1 MSKKKCPECGAANSS
16 LATHCSA
23 CNAHL
28 HGANT
33 SAMASNHSPG
43 PAEGLRPTEPQKGN
57 LSECPD
63 CGSQVSRKA
72 ASCPHCGAPR
82 ETAQGIGSTP
92 VRQSQSTQP
101 AVVESKGGPTFG
113 QRVIAAILAV
123 VLFTH
128 GYFLLRYKALTPC
141 EAAARK
147 VVVDIVSDE
156 DEGPVTKAE
165 AMGAAFATKYI
176 GLSAARLA
184 MSTESTA
191 GCYGIALGLKDYRD

>member
-1 MSKKKCPECGAANSS
+1 MSKKQCPKCGASNSP
-16 LATHCSA
+16 LAVHCSA
-23 CNAHL
+23 CGSHL
-28 HGANT
+28 SGKAT
-33 SAMASNHSPG
+33 QVGSA
-43 PAEGLRPTEPQKGN
+43 PTEHPHQEAPAAKISS
-57 LSECPD
+57 LTKCPD
-63 CGSQVSRKA
+63 CGNQVSLKA

-82 ETAQGIGSTP
+82 EASQAVGDAS
-92 VRQSQSTQP
+92 VRQSQS
-101 AVVESKGGPTFG
+101 SKQTEAKSKSGPTFG

-123 VLFTH
+123 LLFTH

-176 GLSAARLA
+176 GLPAARLA

-191 GCYGIALGLKDYRD
+191 GCYGIALGLKSFRD